1 MEDNTIGSKTA
12 NEEDWVFS
20 AETTHCETG
29 EVAFCI
35 VIITAED
42 RKEMPTIADWLSQ
55 FCEATQTIPKRFT
68 ITDMTGAEIAT
79 GQAGVS
85 E

>member
-20 AETTHCETG
+20 AETTHCDT
-29 EVAFCI
+29 V
-35 VIITAED
+35 ED
-42 RKEMPTIADWLSQ
+42 RKDMPTIGHWLSQ

-68 ITDMTGAEIAT
+68 ITDMTGVEIAK
-79 GQAGVS
+79 GQAEVS